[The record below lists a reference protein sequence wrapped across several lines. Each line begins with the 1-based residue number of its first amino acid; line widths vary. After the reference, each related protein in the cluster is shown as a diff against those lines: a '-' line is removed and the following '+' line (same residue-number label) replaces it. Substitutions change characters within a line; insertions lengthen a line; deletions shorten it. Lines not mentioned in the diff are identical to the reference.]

1 MAGTASLGASIAA
14 MTQMD
19 AVSAATTMLNA
30 QAQSAKMVTD
40 TINGIT
46 SSFVDSS
53 TKAQN
58 SMQQAGKA
66 IQY

>member
-1 MAGTASLGASIAA
+1 MAGAASLGSSLAS
-14 MTQMD
+14 MQLLD
-19 AVSAATTMLNA
+19 SVSAATTAMNA
-30 QAQSAKMVTD
+30 AAQSTKMITD

-46 SSFVDSS
+46 SSFVDSA

>member
-1 MAGTASLGASIAA
+1 MAGTASIGASLAS
-14 MTQMD
+14 MTQLD
-19 AVSAATTMLNA
+19 AVSAATTMINA
-30 QAQSAKMVTD
+30 QAQSAKMITD

-46 SSFVDSS
+46 SSFIDSS

-58 SMQQAGKA
+58 AMQQAGKA

>member
-1 MAGTASLGASIAA
+1 MAGGASMGASLAS
-14 MTQMD
+14 MGQLDM
-19 AVSAATTMLNA
+19 VSAATTMMNA
-30 QAQSAKMVTD
+30 QAQSAKMITD

-46 SSFVDSS
+46 SSLIDSS

>member
-1 MAGTASLGASIAA
+1 MGQLD
-14 MTQMD
+14 M
-19 AVSAATTMLNA
+19 VSAATTMMNA
-30 QAQSAKMVTD
+30 QAQSAKMITD

-46 SSFVDSS
+46 SSLIDSS